1 MVHRSSRDAVLDAVT
16 DSVRTVGVRRT
27 TLAEVARRAG
37 IARSTVYTHV
47 ADVTEAAAAA
57 LTRELVRLLGDAMAT
72 LRTRRLD
79 ARAQVVE
86 AGVHL
91 ARHVPRDPLFE
102 RILDLDGELLV
113 PYLTTR
119 LGSSQRTILD
129 TVTALVEQGQRDGSI
144 RAGEPERIA
153 FTTFLVAQAFT
164 VSARIAAETLGEDAA
179 LDELAR
185 VLDAT
190 LAPDRDDAA

>member
-1 MVHRSSRDAVLDAVT
+1 VVHRSSRDAVLDAVT

-72 LRTRRLD
+72 LRTGRLD

>member
-190 LAPDRDDAA
+190 LAPDRDDAT